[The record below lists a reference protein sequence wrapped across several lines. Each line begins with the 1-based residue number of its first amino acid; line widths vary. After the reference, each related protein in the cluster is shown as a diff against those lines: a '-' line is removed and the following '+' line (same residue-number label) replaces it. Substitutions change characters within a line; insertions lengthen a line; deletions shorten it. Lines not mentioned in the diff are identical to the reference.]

1 MLSPKI
7 GVIYRMHAVCRRVGF
22 FIWSNSVLSDL
33 DPFDLK
39 LLEHVQRDARIPAE
53 ELGAA
58 VGLSGSAVLRR
69 LKRLREIGVIEREV
83 AVVAMDKVGPRLRI
97 IAGVEFERERADQF
111 GPLVESLRERAEIQ
125 QAYYVSGASDL
136 LLIVITPDIAHYDR
150 LTAELVSK
158 HPMIK
163 RITTSV
169 VFRELK
175 AGLVVPF

>member
-1 MLSPKI
+1 MPE
-7 GVIYRMHAVCRRVGF
+7 
-22 FIWSNSVLSDL
+22 L

-39 LLEHVQRDARIPAE
+39 LLAQVQHDSRTSAE
-53 ELGAA
+53 DLGAA

-69 LKRLREIGVIEREV
+69 LKRLRETGVIDREV
-83 AVVAMDKVGPRLRI
+83 AVVATDKVGSRLRI
-97 IAGVEFERERADQF
+97 IANVELERDRADQLS
-111 GPLVESLRERAEIQ
+111 PLVELLQERAEIQ
-125 QAYYVSGASDL
+125 QAYYISGDADL
-136 LLIVITPDIAHYDR
+136 LLIVIVPEISHYDR

-175 AGLVVPF
+175 VGLFVPV

>member
-1 MLSPKI
+1 MPE
-7 GVIYRMHAVCRRVGF
+7 
-22 FIWSNSVLSDL
+22 L

-39 LLEHVQRDARIPAE
+39 LLTQVQRDARASAE
-53 ELGAA
+53 ELGSA

-69 LKRLREIGVIEREV
+69 LKRLRETGVIDREV
-83 AVVAMDKVGPRLRI
+83 AVVAIDKVGSRLRI
-97 IAGVEFERERADQF
+97 IASVELERERADQLS
-111 GPLVESLRERAEIQ
+111 PLVELLQERPEIQ
-125 QAYYVSGASDL
+125 QAYYISGDADL
-136 LLIVITPDIAHYDR
+136 LLIVIVSEISQYDR

-175 AGLVVPF
+175 VGLFIPV

>member
-1 MLSPKI
+1 MPK
-7 GVIYRMHAVCRRVGF
+7 
-22 FIWSNSVLSDL
+22 L

-39 LLEHVQRDARIPAE
+39 LLAQVQCDARASAE
-53 ELGAA
+53 DLGAA

-69 LKRLREIGVIEREV
+69 LKRLRETGVIDREV
-83 AVVAMDKVGPRLRI
+83 AVVATDKVGSRLRI
-97 IAGVEFERERADQF
+97 IASVELERERADQLS
-111 GPLVESLRERAEIQ
+111 PLVELLQERPEIQ
-125 QAYYVSGASDL
+125 QAYYISGYADL
-136 LLIVITPDIAHYDR
+136 LLIVIVPEISHYDR

-175 AGLVVPF
+175 VGLFVPV

>member
-1 MLSPKI
+1 MSEPD
-7 GVIYRMHAVCRRVGF
+7 V
-22 FIWSNSVLSDL
+22 
-33 DPFDLK
+33 FDLN
-39 LLEHVQRDARIPAE
+39 LLALVQQDARRSAE

-69 LKRLREIGVIEREV
+69 LQRLRKTGVIDREV
-83 AVVAMDKVGPRLRI
+83 AVIAIDKVGPRLRI
-97 IAGVEFERERADQF
+97 VASVELERERADQLN
-111 GPLVESLRERAEIQ
+111 PLVDFLQEHPEIQ
-125 QAYYVSGASDL
+125 QAYYISGDSDL
-136 LLIVITPDIAHYDR
+136 LLFVIVPEISHYDR

-175 AGLVVPF
+175 VGLLIPV

>member
-1 MLSPKI
+1 MPE
-7 GVIYRMHAVCRRVGF
+7 
-22 FIWSNSVLSDL
+22 L
-33 DPFDLK
+33 DSFDLK
-39 LLEHVQRDARIPAE
+39 LLEKVQCDARTSAE

-69 LKRLREIGVIEREV
+69 LRRLRESGVIAREI
-83 AVVAMDKVGPRLRI
+83 AVVAPDRVGSNLRI
-97 IAGVEFERERADQF
+97 IATVELERERADQLSS
-111 GPLVESLRERAEIQ
+111 LVELLQERPAIQ
-125 QAYYVSGASDL
+125 QAYYISGDADL
-136 LLIVITPDIAHYDR
+136 LLIVIVPEISHYDR

-175 AGLVVPF
+175 VGLFVPV

>member
-1 MLSPKI
+1 MSE
-7 GVIYRMHAVCRRVGF
+7 
-22 FIWSNSVLSDL
+22 L
-33 DPFDLK
+33 DSFDLA
-39 LLEHVQRDARIPAE
+39 LLAQVQCDARASAE

-69 LKRLREIGVIEREV
+69 LKRLRDTGVIVREV
-83 AVVAMDKVGPRLRI
+83 AVVATDRVGPNLRI
-97 IAGVEFERERADQF
+97 IAAVELERERADQL
-111 GPLVESLRERAEIQ
+111 GALVDLLQERPEIQ
-125 QAYYVSGASDL
+125 QACYISGDADL
-136 LLIVITPDIAHYDR
+136 LLIVIVPEISQYDR

-175 AGLVVPF
+175 VGLYVPV

>member
-1 MLSPKI
+1 LPE
-7 GVIYRMHAVCRRVGF
+7 
-22 FIWSNSVLSDL
+22 L

-39 LLEHVQRDARIPAE
+39 LLAQVQRDARASAE
-53 ELGAA
+53 DLGAA

-69 LKRLREIGVIEREV
+69 LKRLRETGVIDREV
-83 AVVAMDKVGPRLRI
+83 AVVAIDKVGSRLRI
-97 IAGVEFERERADQF
+97 IASVELERERADQLSS
-111 GPLVESLRERAEIQ
+111 LVELLQERPEIQ
-125 QAYYVSGASDL
+125 QAYYISGDADL
-136 LLIVITPDIAHYDR
+136 LLIVIVPEISHYDR

-175 AGLVVPF
+175 VGLFVPV